1 MDFVFWG
8 TTLGDLTCACDQ
20 RDTPR
25 SAGTSEGRSWRRR
38 QRGNPSWNLSP
49 WPSRAAGWGEGLNIL
64 KPPSSS
70 SSYIF
75 WKILFGRHFVSR
87 TYLWWSITSRTQW
100 HLVVT
105 FGTIC
110 FVDLEGKVWKVA
122 TKIFFFSCKLNS
134 NGFFA
139 NWIYLRKPSYWQSL
153 GRSISETE
161 AEKNP
166 MKYHLEYF
174 F

>member
-8 TTLGDLTCACDQ
+8 NNIGNLTCACDR

-49 WPSRAAGWGEGLNIL
+49 WPSRAAGWGEELNIL

-70 SSYIF
+70 SSYSF

-122 TKIFFFSCKLNS
+122 TKMFFQLQIEFKRIFCELDLFTETKLLAKS
-134 NGFFA
+134 GSKH
-139 NWIYLRKPSYWQSL
+139 LRN
-153 GRSISETE
+153 RSW
-161 AEKNP
+161 KNP
-166 MKYHLEYF
+166 MKYYLE
-174 F
+174 